1 MIDFTISIYLKIY
14 FTLLPL
20 SFLENQELNYI
31 VITRPI
37 SSRNFKGVNDLELK
51 IKEVI
56 IISLLLN

>member
-1 MIDFTISIYLKIY
+1 VIDFTISIYLKIY
-14 FTLLPL
+14 FSLLTL

-37 SSRNFKGVNDLELK
+37 SRRNFKGVNDLELK